1 MAEWEVFAA
10 FVAVMGFCL
19 TVFKISGFFN
29 SLDSSM
35 KMLNASITRLNE
47 ELKESN
53 KTNKESHARLWHHN
67 EEQDE
72 KLNDHETR
80 LKLIE
85 KRRISNELESK
96 N

>member
-1 MAEWEVFAA
+1 MSEMEVFGAL
-10 FVAVMGFCL
+10 VAILGFCL

-29 SLDSSM
+29 SLESSI
-35 KMLNASITRLNE
+35 KMLNTNIIRLNE

-53 KTNKESHARLWHHN
+53 KTNKESHVRLWAHN

-80 LKLIE
+80 LLLIE
-85 KRRISNELESK
+85 NKEGRK
-96 N
+96 